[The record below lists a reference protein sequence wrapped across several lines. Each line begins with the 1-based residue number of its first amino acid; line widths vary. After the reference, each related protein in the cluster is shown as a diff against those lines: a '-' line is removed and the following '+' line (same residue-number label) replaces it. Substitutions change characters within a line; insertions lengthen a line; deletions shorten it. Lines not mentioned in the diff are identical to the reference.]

1 MSKTLEGY
9 LNWVKTC
16 EQYESST
23 KNIWKL
29 SDLTRNIRKVLN
41 STKITRHY
49 SFCTQSISKR
59 WSLKPKTFGKY
70 LIFTQV
76 IRFYE
81 KCETS
86 IPNIRKVSDFGSF
99 LRKLLNLY
107 PKHWNFIVFVHR
119 HSKSILFLSKVCQ
132 KIFYV
137 FPKHLK
143 SIVYWLLTG
152 SIQNSRDQ
160 TSN

>member
-1 MSKTLEGY
+1 MKALLKPFESY
-9 LNWVKTC
+9 L
-16 EQYESST
+16 
-23 KNIWKL
+23 I
-29 SDLTRNIRKVLN
+29 LTRNIRNVLN

-107 PKHWNFIVFVHR
+107 PKHWKFIVFVHR
-119 HSKSILFLSKVCQ
+119 HSKNILFLSKACQ